1 VLPALDLTGVVRNTR
16 LITHSDGHLPYRQ
29 GVNPIMQPHYGSELV
44 AELPQRQ
51 TSYFTTP

>member
-29 GVNPIMQPHYGSELV
+29 GVNPIMQPYYGSELV
-44 AELPQRQ
+44 AELPQR
-51 TSYFTTP
+51 SEN